1 MTPSSTLALSVA
13 LCSLV
18 ACAGAPAPAPPPPSP
33 STPVYGP
40 AGQPDPSAGQ
50 LSRFA
55 GLTVMVL
62 PAQAVS
68 AVDSLGWRSAGGGD
82 KALLAALDSVLADS
96 LSGRGLGTQWAF
108 PPALRRAAS
117 RNPTYVTDPSAMRA
131 LDAVRVALRKRDEPL
146 AEPFASQLRAL
157 AGVSDARYALIPLDL
172 RFVPNGPGSSG
183 RAALRLAV
191 VDARGAQLV
200 WVGEVA
206 GDPSSTFGSEVL
218 ASLAQRVSDLVV
230 SR

>member
-1 MTPSSTLALSVA
+1 
-13 LCSLV
+13 
-18 ACAGAPAPAPPPPSP
+18 
-33 STPVYGP
+33 
-40 AGQPDPSAGQ
+40 
-50 LSRFA
+50 
-55 GLTVMVL
+55 
-62 PAQAVS
+62 
-68 AVDSLGWRSAGGGD
+68 
-82 KALLAALDSVLADS
+82 
-96 LSGRGLGTQWAF
+96 
-108 PPALRRAAS
+108 
-117 RNPTYVTDPSAMRA
+117 MRA